1 MSIRQIVLAQK
12 YIYAGSVLLGLCF
25 IGTGL
30 QHFIYL
36 QFVATLVPPYMPVP
50 LLWAGLTGAAMILAG
65 VSFLLRR
72 RTTLAALLLSI
83 MMAGFIVMIHIP
95 KLIAATHEINNWIR
109 AMQDLAILGTALML
123 TSQKPLNRAGI
134 YLYALPIILLGAAH
148 FMHPALITPK
158 IPSYLPATGVFDF
171 VIGAA
176 MVALA
181 VCIIAKRYAQIA
193 ALALGGLLLI
203 FALLYS
209 LPTLAGNIK
218 NGAEWTTLLLALAV
232 AAGGFVAAG
241 KVANRHL

>member
-1 MSIRQIVLAQK
+1 MSIRQVVLAQK

-36 QFVATLVPPYMPVP
+36 QFVATLVPAYMPVP
-50 LLWAGLTGAAMILAG
+50 VLWAGLTGAAMLLAG
-65 VSFLLRR
+65 ISFLLRR
-72 RTTLAALLLSI
+72 RTTLAALLLSV

-95 KLIAATHEINNWIR
+95 KLIAATHDINNWIR

-123 TSQKPLNRAGI
+123 TSQKLLNKAGI
-134 YLYALPIILLGAAH
+134 YCYALPIILLGAAH

-158 IPSYLPATGVFDF
+158 IPAYLPATSVFDF
-171 VIGAA
+171 VVGAA

-181 VCIIAKRYAQIA
+181 VCIIAKRYAQMA

-209 LPTLAGNIK
+209 VPTLAANIK
-218 NGAEWTTLLLALAV
+218 NGAEWTTFLLSLAV

-241 KVANRHL
+241 RVTR

>member
-25 IGTGL
+25 IGAGL

-36 QFVATLVPPYMPVP
+36 QFVATLVPAYMPVRIF
-50 LLWAGLTGAAMILAG
+50 WAGFVGVAMILAG

-83 MMAGFIVMIHIP
+83 MMASFIVMIHIP

-123 TSQKPLNRAGI
+123 TSQKSFNKAGI

-158 IPSYLPATGVFDF
+158 IPAFLPATSVFDF
-171 VIGAA
+171 VVGAA
-176 MVALA
+176 MVGLA
-181 VCIIAKRYAQIA
+181 VCIIAKQYAQIA
-193 ALALGGLLLI
+193 ALSLGILLLV

-209 LPTLAGNIK
+209 VPTLAANIK

-241 KVANRHL
+241 KVGK

>member
-50 LLWAGLTGAAMILAG
+50 LLWAGFTGAAMILAG

-72 RTTLAALLLSI
+72 RTILAALLLSI

-95 KLIAATHEINNWIR
+95 KLTTAPHEINNWIR

-123 TSQKPLNRAGI
+123 TSQKFLNKAGI

-158 IPSYLPATGVFDF
+158 IPSYLPATAVFDF
-171 VIGAA
+171 VVGAA

-181 VCIIAKRYAQIA
+181 VCIIAKRHAQIA

-209 LPTLAGNIK
+209 VPTLAANIK

-241 KVANRHL
+241 KVRK

>member
-12 YIYAGSVLLGLCF
+12 YIYAGCVLLGLCF

-50 LLWAGLTGAAMILAG
+50 LLWAGLTGVSMILAG
-65 VSFLLRR
+65 ISFLLRR
-72 RTTLAALLLSI
+72 RTSLAALLLSI
-83 MMAGFIVMIHIP
+83 MMAGFVVMIHIP
-95 KLIAATHEINNWIR
+95 KLIEATHEINNWIR

-123 TSQKPLNRAGI
+123 TSQKSLNKAGI

-158 IPSYLPATGVFDF
+158 IPSYLPAVAVFDF
-171 VIGAA
+171 VVGAA
-176 MVALA
+176 MVGLA

-193 ALALGGLLLI
+193 ALALGGLLLV

-209 LPTLAGNIK
+209 VPALAGNIK
-218 NGAEWTTLLLALAV
+218 NGAEWTTFLLALAV

-241 KVANRHL
+241 KVK

>member
-1 MSIRQIVLAQK
+1 MGIRQRVLAQK
-12 YIYAGSVLLGLCF
+12 YIYVGSALLGLCF

-50 LLWAGLTGAAMILAG
+50 MLWAGLTGAAMILAG
-65 VSFLLRR
+65 ISFLLRK
-72 RTTLAALLLSI
+72 RTALAALLLSI

-95 KLIAATHEINNWIR
+95 KLIAAPHEINNWIR

-123 TSQKPLNRAGI
+123 TSQKSISKAGI
-134 YLYALPIILLGAAH
+134 YLYALPIILLGVAH

-158 IPSYLPATGVFDF
+158 IPSYLPATSVFDF
-171 VIGAA
+171 VVGAA
-176 MVALA
+176 MVAFA
-181 VCIIAKRYAQIA
+181 VCIIAKRYAEIA
-193 ALALGGLLLI
+193 ALALGIMLLV

-209 LPTLAGNIK
+209 VPTLAGNIK

-241 KVANRHL
+241 KVGK